1 MKSRIHNILLLVVA
15 LFTICSCSKPS
26 KETFVS
32 TLTIATMEGAPMD
45 GASIVLSNEGEQYSF
60 FIKSNTEWIIG
71 CNADWIKLSTATG
84 RGNSEVTLSADATM
98 MSRSAVVI
106 IYTLSGQQIR
116 ASFNV
121 VQHANAEQEP
131 EERPNQEPEDDPENQ
146 PEDNPEDNPEGNP
159 EDQPEDNPEDNPED
173 QPEDDPE
180 NQPEGN
186 PDEQPEDDPE
196 NQPEDNPEQQPEDD
210 PEDQPENNPDQQ
222 PEDDPEDQP
231 EDNPEN
237 QPEGN
242 PEDQP
247 EDDPENQPEDNP
259 EQQPEDNPDQQP
271 EDDPEDQ
278 PEDNPEQQPENNP
291 EQQPEDNP
299 EDQPEGYPEQQ
310 PEDDPE
316 DQPEDNPEQ
325 QPENN
330 PDQQPEESPENE
342 SGNNTESGTPNNS
355 YAKIVDASFLQTGT
369 YFIGGYQN
377 GTLHLATE
385 GVSIENPSTERKGH
399 VHTTPYIYNDSDGTL
414 SAVGH
419 EQAIEVRLEAASGH
433 NSYYLYF
440 IGEGYLMATEN
451 NTGCLTFTDE
461 ARFAWHFS
469 NADEGFEVRQQGDID
484 ARLIISR
491 RASDRL
497 IRSMAGDEDDGNPIV
512 LFRKN

>member
-15 LFTICSCSKPS
+15 LFAICSCSKPS

-71 CNADWIKLSTATG
+71 CNAEWVKLSTATG

-131 EERPNQEPEDDPENQ
+131 EERPGQEPEDKPKDQPEDNPENQ

-159 EDQPEDNPEDNPED
+159 E
-173 QPEDDPE
+173 
-180 NQPEGN
+180 NQPE
-186 PDEQPEDDPE
+186 EDP
-196 NQPEDNPEQQPEDD
+196 N
-210 PEDQPENNPDQQ
+210 
-222 PEDDPEDQP
+222 
-231 EDNPEN
+231 
-237 QPEGN
+237 
-242 PEDQP
+242 
-247 EDDPENQPEDNP
+247 
-259 EQQPEDNPDQQP
+259 
-271 EDDPEDQ
+271 
-278 PEDNPEQQPENNP
+278 
-291 EQQPEDNP
+291 QQPEDNP
-299 EDQPEGYPEQQ
+299 EDQPEGNPEQQPEDNPENNPEGNPENQPEDDHEDQPEDNPEDQPENNPDQQ

-330 PDQQPEESPENE
+330 PDQQPEEGPENE
-342 SGNNTESGTPNNS
+342 PGNNTESGTPNNS
-355 YAKIVDASFLQTGT
+355 YTKIVDASFLQTGT

-419 EQAIEVRLEAASGH
+419 EQAIEVRLEAASGQ

-440 IGEGYLMATEN
+440 IGEGYLMATES

-461 ARFAWHFS
+461 ARYAWHFS

>member
-1 MKSRIHNILLLVVA
+1 
-15 LFTICSCSKPS
+15 
-26 KETFVS
+26 
-32 TLTIATMEGAPMD
+32 MD

-71 CNADWIKLSTATG
+71 CNAEWVKLSTATG

-106 IYTLSGQQIR
+106 IYTLSGQQLR

-131 EERPNQEPEDDPENQ
+131 EERPSQDTEDDPEDQ
-146 PEDNPEDNPEGNP
+146 PEDNPEGNP
-159 EDQPEDNPEDNPED
+159 EDQPEGDPEQQPEDYPENQPEDNPED
-173 QPEDDPE
+173 QPE
-180 NQPEGN
+180 GN
-186 PDEQPEDDPE
+186 
-196 NQPEDNPEQQPEDD
+196 
-210 PEDQPENNPDQQ
+210 
-222 PEDDPEDQP
+222 
-231 EDNPEN
+231 
-237 QPEGN
+237 PEGN

-259 EQQPEDNPDQQP
+259 EEQP
-271 EDDPEDQ
+271 EDDPE
-278 PEDNPEQQPENNP
+278 NQPENDPN
-291 EQQPEDNP
+291 QQPEDNP
-299 EDQPEGYPEQQ
+299 EDQPEGNPEQQ
-310 PEDDPE
+310 PED
-316 DQPEDNPEQ
+316 
-325 QPENN
+325 N
-330 PDQQPEESPENE
+330 PDEQPEESPENE
-342 SGNNTESGTPNNS
+342 PGNNTESGTPNNS
-355 YAKIVDASFLQTGT
+355 YTKIVDASFLQTGT

-414 SAVGH
+414 SAVGR
-419 EQAIEVRLEAASGH
+419 EQAIDVRLEAASGQ
-433 NSYYLYF
+433 NAYYLYF
-440 IGEGYLMATEN
+440 IGEGYLMATES

-461 ARFAWHFS
+461 ARYAWHFS

-497 IRSMAGDEDDGNPIV
+497 IRSIAGDEDDGNPIV

>member
-26 KETFVS
+26 KETSVS
-32 TLTIATMEGAPMD
+32 TLTIATMEGAPID
-45 GASIVLSNEGEQYSF
+45 GASIVLSSEGEQYSF
-60 FIKSNTEWIIG
+60 VIKSNTEWIIG
-71 CNADWIKLSTATG
+71 CNADWVKLSTATG
-84 RGNSEVTLSADATM
+84 RGYSEVTLSADATM

-131 EERPNQEPEDDPENQ
+131 EERPGQDTEDD
-146 PEDNPEDNPEGNP
+146 P
-159 EDQPEDNPEDNPED
+159 EDQPEDNPDE
-173 QPEDDPE
+173 QPEGNPE
-180 NQPEGN
+180 NQPEDN

-196 NQPEDNPEQQPEDD
+196 NQPEDNPEDL
-210 PEDQPENNPDQQ
+210 
-222 PEDDPEDQP
+222 P
-231 EDNPEN
+231 EDN
-237 QPEGN
+237 
-242 PEDQP
+242 P

-259 EQQPEDNPDQQP
+259 E
-271 EDDPEDQ
+271 DQ
-278 PEDNPEQQPENNP
+278 PEGNPEQQPENNP
-291 EQQPEDNP
+291 EQQPE
-299 EDQPEGYPEQQ
+299 EG
-310 PEDDPE
+310 
-316 DQPEDNPEQ
+316 
-325 QPENN
+325 
-330 PDQQPEESPENE
+330 PENE
-342 SGNNTESGTPNNS
+342 PGNNTESGTPNNS
-355 YAKIVDASFLQTGT
+355 YTKIVDASFLQTGT

-419 EQAIEVRLEAASGH
+419 EQAIEVRLEAASGQ
-433 NSYYLYF
+433 NAYYLYF
-440 IGEGYLMATEN
+440 IGEGYLMATES

-461 ARFAWHFS
+461 ARYAWHFS
-469 NADEGFEVRQQGDID
+469 NADEGFDLRQQGDID

>member
-32 TLTIATMEGAPMD
+32 TLTIATMEGAPID
-45 GASIVLSNEGEQYSF
+45 GASIVLSSEGEQYSF
-60 FIKSNTEWIIG
+60 VIKSNTEWIIG
-71 CNADWIKLSTATG
+71 CNADWVKLSTATG
-84 RGNSEVTLSADATM
+84 RGYSEVTLSADATM

-121 VQHANAEQEP
+121 VQHANAEQKP
-131 EERPNQEPEDDPENQ
+131 EERPGQDTEN
-146 PEDNPEDNPEGNP
+146 
-159 EDQPEDNPEDNPED
+159 
-173 QPEDDPE
+173 
-180 NQPEGN
+180 
-186 PDEQPEDDPE
+186 
-196 NQPEDNPEQQPEDD
+196 D
-210 PEDQPENNPDQQ
+210 PED
-222 PEDDPEDQP
+222 
-231 EDNPEN
+231 
-237 QPEGN
+237 
-242 PEDQP
+242 
-247 EDDPENQPEDNP
+247 QPEDNP

-271 EDDPEDQ
+271 EENPEDNPEGNPEDQPEDDPNQQPEDNPEDQPEDNPEDQPEGNPEDQPEDNPEDQ

-291 EQQPEDNP
+291 ENQPEDNP
-299 EDQPEGYPEQQ
+299 EDQPEDN
-310 PEDDPE
+310 PEDNPDE
-316 DQPEDNPEQ
+316 QPEDNPEQ

-330 PDQQPEESPENE
+330 PDQQPEEGPENE
-342 SGNNTESGTPNNS
+342 PGNNTESGTPNNS

-419 EQAIEVRLEAASGH
+419 EQAIEVRLEAASGQ
-433 NSYYLYF
+433 NAYYLYF
-440 IGEGYLMATEN
+440 IGEGYLMATES

-461 ARFAWHFS
+461 ARYAWHFS
-469 NADEGFEVRQQGDID
+469 NADDGFDLRQQGDID

>member
-60 FIKSNTEWIIG
+60 VIKSNTEWIIG
-71 CNADWIKLSTATG
+71 CNADWVKLSTATG
-84 RGNSEVTLSADATM
+84 RGYSEVTLSADATM

-106 IYTLSGQQIR
+106 IYTLSGQQLR

-131 EERPNQEPEDDPENQ
+131 EERPGQDTEDEPEDQSEGDPEQQPEDNPENQSEDNPEDQ
-146 PEDNPEDNPEGNP
+146 PEDNPEDQPEGNPEGNP
-159 EDQPEDNPEDNPED
+159 EDQPEDDPEDQPDQQPEDNPENNPENQPED
-173 QPEDDPE
+173 NPEQQPEDNPEQQPEDDPE
-180 NQPEGN
+180 N
-186 PDEQPEDDPE
+186 QPEDDPE
-196 NQPEDNPEQQPEDD
+196 NQPEDNPEQQPE
-210 PEDQPENNPDQQ
+210 
-222 PEDDPEDQP
+222 
-231 EDNPEN
+231 
-237 QPEGN
+237 
-242 PEDQP
+242 
-247 EDDPENQPEDNP
+247 
-259 EQQPEDNPDQQP
+259 
-271 EDDPEDQ
+271 
-278 PEDNPEQQPENNP
+278 NNP
-291 EQQPEDNP
+291 E
-299 EDQPEGYPEQQ
+299 
-310 PEDDPE
+310 
-316 DQPEDNPEQ
+316 
-325 QPENN
+325 
-330 PDQQPEESPENE
+330 QQPEESPENE
-342 SGNNTESGTPNNS
+342 PGNNTESGTPNNS
-355 YAKIVDASFLQTGT
+355 YTKIVDASFLQTGT

-414 SAVGH
+414 SAVGR
-419 EQAIEVRLEAASGH
+419 EQAIEVRLEAASGQ
-433 NSYYLYF
+433 NAYYLYF

-461 ARFAWHFS
+461 ARYAWHFS

>member
-45 GASIVLSNEGEQYSF
+45 GAPIVLSSEGEQYSF
-60 FIKSNTEWIIG
+60 VIKSNTEWIIG
-71 CNADWIKLSTATG
+71 CNAEWVKLSTATG

-106 IYTLSGQQIR
+106 IYTLSGQQLR

-131 EERPNQEPEDDPENQ
+131 EERPGQDTEDDPEDQPEGNPEGNPEDQPEDDTEDQPEDNPDEQPEDDPENQ

-159 EDQPEDNPEDNPED
+159 ENN
-173 QPEDDPE
+173 PEDDPE
-180 NQPEGN
+180 NQPEDD
-186 PDEQPEDDPE
+186 PEQQPEDDPE
-196 NQPEDNPEQQPEDD
+196 NQPEDD
-210 PEDQPENNPDQQ
+210 PN
-222 PEDDPEDQP
+222 
-231 EDNPEN
+231 
-237 QPEGN
+237 
-242 PEDQP
+242 
-247 EDDPENQPEDNP
+247 
-259 EQQPEDNPDQQP
+259 
-271 EDDPEDQ
+271 
-278 PEDNPEQQPENNP
+278 QQPENNP
-291 EQQPEDNP
+291 EQQPE
-299 EDQPEGYPEQQ
+299 
-310 PEDDPE
+310 
-316 DQPEDNPEQ
+316 
-325 QPENN
+325 
-330 PDQQPEESPENE
+330 ESPKNE
-342 SGNNTESGTPNNS
+342 PGNNTESGTPNNS
-355 YAKIVDASFLQTGT
+355 YTKIVDASSLQTGS

-414 SAVGH
+414 SAVGR
-419 EQAIEVRLEAASGH
+419 EQAIEVRLEAASGQ
-433 NSYYLYF
+433 NAYYLYF

-461 ARFAWHFS
+461 ARYAWHFS
-469 NADEGFEVRQQGDID
+469 NADEGFDLRQQGDID

>member
-1 MKSRIHNILLLVVA
+1 
-15 LFTICSCSKPS
+15 
-26 KETFVS
+26 
-32 TLTIATMEGAPMD
+32 MD
-45 GASIVLSNEGEQYSF
+45 GASIVLSSDGEQYSF
-60 FIKSNTEWIIG
+60 VIKSNTEWIIG
-71 CNADWIKLSTATG
+71 CNADWVKLSTATG

-106 IYTLSGQQIR
+106 IYTLSGQQLR

-131 EERPNQEPEDDPENQ
+131 EERPGQDTEDDPEDQPEGDPEQQ
-146 PEDNPEDNPEGNP
+146 PEDNPEN
-159 EDQPEDNPEDNPED
+159 QPEDNPED

-180 NQPEGN
+180 NQPEH
-186 PDEQPEDDPE
+186 
-196 NQPEDNPEQQPEDD
+196 
-210 PEDQPENNPDQQ
+210 NPDQQ
-222 PEDDPEDQP
+222 PEDNPDQ
-231 EDNPEN
+231 
-237 QPEGN
+237 
-242 PEDQP
+242 QP

-259 EQQPEDNPDQQP
+259 EQQPEDNP
-271 EDDPEDQ
+271 
-278 PEDNPEQQPENNP
+278 N
-291 EQQPEDNP
+291 QQPEDNP
-299 EDQPEGYPEQQ
+299 EDQPEDNPDQQ
-310 PEDDPE
+310 PEDNPDE
-316 DQPEDNPEQ
+316 QPEDNPEQ

-342 SGNNTESGTPNNS
+342 PGNNTESGTPNNS
-355 YAKIVDASFLQTGT
+355 YTKIVDASSLQTGT

-414 SAVGH
+414 SAVGR
-419 EQAIEVRLEAASGH
+419 EQAIEVRLEAASGQ
-433 NSYYLYF
+433 NAYYLYF

-461 ARFAWHFS
+461 ARYAWHFS
-469 NADEGFEVRQQGDID
+469 NADEGFDIRQQGDID

>member
-1 MKSRIHNILLLVVA
+1 LFYFTIFVKTIAIMKSRIHNILLLVVA

-60 FIKSNTEWIIG
+60 VIKSNTEWIIG
-71 CNADWIKLSTATG
+71 CNAEWVKLSTATG

-106 IYTLSGQQIR
+106 IYTLSDQQLR

-131 EERPNQEPEDDPENQ
+131 EERPGQDTEDEPEDQPEGDPEQQPEDNPENQPEDNPEGNPEDQPEDDPNQQPEDNPEDQPEGNPEQQPEDNPEQQPEDDPENQ
-146 PEDNPEDNPEGNP
+146 PEDNPEDNPE
-159 EDQPEDNPEDNPED
+159 Q
-173 QPEDDPE
+173 
-180 NQPEGN
+180 
-186 PDEQPEDDPE
+186 
-196 NQPEDNPEQQPEDD
+196 QPEDNPEQQPE
-210 PEDQPENNPDQQ
+210 
-222 PEDDPEDQP
+222 
-231 EDNPEN
+231 
-237 QPEGN
+237 
-242 PEDQP
+242 
-247 EDDPENQPEDNP
+247 
-259 EQQPEDNPDQQP
+259 
-271 EDDPEDQ
+271 
-278 PEDNPEQQPENNP
+278 
-291 EQQPEDNP
+291 
-299 EDQPEGYPEQQ
+299 
-310 PEDDPE
+310 
-316 DQPEDNPEQ
+316 
-325 QPENN
+325 
-330 PDQQPEESPENE
+330 ESPENE
-342 SGNNTESGTPNNS
+342 PGNNTESGTPNNS
-355 YAKIVDASFLQTGT
+355 YTKIVDASFLQTGT

-414 SAVGH
+414 SAVGR
-419 EQAIEVRLEAASGH
+419 EQAIEVRLEAASGQ
-433 NSYYLYF
+433 NAYYLYF

-461 ARFAWHFS
+461 ARYAWHFS
-469 NADEGFEVRQQGDID
+469 NADDGFDIRQQGDID

>member
-60 FIKSNTEWIIG
+60 VIKSNTEWIIG
-71 CNADWIKLSTATG
+71 CNADWVKLSTATG
-84 RGNSEVTLSADATM
+84 RGYSEVTLSADATM

-106 IYTLSGQQIR
+106 IYTLSGQQLR

-131 EERPNQEPEDDPENQ
+131 EERPGQDTEDEPEDQSEGDPEQQPEDNPENQSEDNPEDQ
-146 PEDNPEDNPEGNP
+146 PEDNPEDQPEGNPEGNP
-159 EDQPEDNPEDNPED
+159 EDQPEDDPEDQPDQQPEDNPENNPENQPED
-173 QPEDDPE
+173 NPEQQPEDNPEQQPEDDPE
-180 NQPEGN
+180 N
-186 PDEQPEDDPE
+186 QPEDDPE
-196 NQPEDNPEQQPEDD
+196 NQPEDNPEQQPE
-210 PEDQPENNPDQQ
+210 
-222 PEDDPEDQP
+222 
-231 EDNPEN
+231 
-237 QPEGN
+237 
-242 PEDQP
+242 
-247 EDDPENQPEDNP
+247 
-259 EQQPEDNPDQQP
+259 
-271 EDDPEDQ
+271 
-278 PEDNPEQQPENNP
+278 NNP
-291 EQQPEDNP
+291 E
-299 EDQPEGYPEQQ
+299 
-310 PEDDPE
+310 
-316 DQPEDNPEQ
+316 
-325 QPENN
+325 
-330 PDQQPEESPENE
+330 QQPEESPENE
-342 SGNNTESGTPNNS
+342 PGNNTESGTPNNS
-355 YAKIVDASFLQTGT
+355 YTKIVDASFLQTGT

-414 SAVGH
+414 SAVGR
-419 EQAIEVRLEAASGH
+419 EQAIEVRLEAASGQ
-433 NSYYLYF
+433 NAYYLYF

-461 ARFAWHFS
+461 ARYAWHFS
-469 NADEGFEVRQQGDID
+469 NADEGFEVRQQGNID

>member
-60 FIKSNTEWIIG
+60 VIKSNTEWIIG
-71 CNADWIKLSTATG
+71 CNAEWVKLSTATG

-131 EERPNQEPEDDPENQ
+131 EERPGQDTEDDPEDQ

-159 EDQPEDNPEDNPED
+159 ENQPEDDPDQQPEDNPDEQPEDNPED
-173 QPEDDPE
+173 QPE
-180 NQPEGN
+180 GN
-186 PDEQPEDDPE
+186 PEQQPEDT
-196 NQPEDNPEQQPEDD
+196 PEDNPEQQPEDD
-210 PEDQPENNPDQQ
+210 PN
-222 PEDDPEDQP
+222 
-231 EDNPEN
+231 
-237 QPEGN
+237 
-242 PEDQP
+242 
-247 EDDPENQPEDNP
+247 
-259 EQQPEDNPDQQP
+259 
-271 EDDPEDQ
+271 
-278 PEDNPEQQPENNP
+278 
-291 EQQPEDNP
+291 QQPEDNP
-299 EDQPEGYPEQQ
+299 EDQPEDNPEDQPENNPEDDPENNPENQ
-310 PEDDPE
+310 PEDDPNQ
-316 DQPEDNPEQ
+316 QPEDNPEQ

-342 SGNNTESGTPNNS
+342 PGNNTESGTPNNS
-355 YAKIVDASFLQTGT
+355 YTKIVDASFLQTGT

-399 VHTTPYIYNDSDGTL
+399 VHTTPYIYNDSDGSL
-414 SAVGH
+414 SAAGN
-419 EQAIEVRLEAASGH
+419 EQAIEIRLEAASGQ

-440 IGEGYLMATEN
+440 IGEGYLIATES

-461 ARFAWHFS
+461 PRYSWHFS

-491 RASDRL
+491 RATDRL

>member
-15 LFTICSCSKPS
+15 LFAICSCSKPS

-32 TLTIATMEGAPMD
+32 TLTIATMEGAPID
-45 GASIVLSNEGEQYSF
+45 GASIVLSSEGEQYSF
-60 FIKSNTEWIIG
+60 VIKSNTEWIIG

-84 RGNSEVTLSADATM
+84 RGYSEVTLSADATM

-106 IYTLSGQQIR
+106 IYTLSGQQLR

-131 EERPNQEPEDDPENQ
+131 EERPGQDTEDE
-146 PEDNPEDNPEGNP
+146 P
-159 EDQPEDNPEDNPED
+159 EDQPEGDPEGDPEQQPEDN
-173 QPEDDPE
+173 PE

-186 PDEQPEDDPE
+186 PE
-196 NQPEDNPEQQPEDD
+196 NQPEGN
-210 PEDQPENNPDQQ
+210 
-222 PEDDPEDQP
+222 
-231 EDNPEN
+231 
-237 QPEGN
+237 PEGN

-259 EQQPEDNPDQQP
+259 E
-271 EDDPEDQ
+271 DQ
-278 PEDNPEQQPENNP
+278 PEDNPENNP
-291 EQQPEDNP
+291 EGNPENQPEDDPNQQPEDNP
-299 EDQPEGYPEQQ
+299 EDQPEDNPEDTPEDNPEDNPEDDPENQPENNPDQQ

-419 EQAIEVRLEAASGH
+419 EQAIEVRLEAASGQ
-433 NSYYLYF
+433 NAYYLYF
-440 IGEGYLMATEN
+440 IGEGYLMATES

-461 ARFAWHFS
+461 SRYAWHFS

>member
-15 LFTICSCSKPS
+15 LFAICSCSKPS

-71 CNADWIKLSTATG
+71 CNADWVKLSTATG
-84 RGNSEVTLSADATM
+84 HGNSEVTLSADATM

-131 EERPNQEPEDDPENQ
+131 EERPSQDTEDDPEDQ

-159 EDQPEDNPEDNPED
+159 EDQPEDNPENQPEGNPEGNPEDQPEDNPADQPEDNPEDNPEDDPED
-173 QPEDDPE
+173 QPEDDP
-180 NQPEGN
+180 NQ
-186 PDEQPEDDPE
+186 QPEDDPE
-196 NQPEDNPEQQPEDD
+196 NQPEDD
-210 PEDQPENNPDQQ
+210 
-222 PEDDPEDQP
+222 
-231 EDNPEN
+231 
-237 QPEGN
+237 
-242 PEDQP
+242 
-247 EDDPENQPEDNP
+247 
-259 EQQPEDNPDQQP
+259 
-271 EDDPEDQ
+271 
-278 PEDNPEQQPENNP
+278 
-291 EQQPEDNP
+291 
-299 EDQPEGYPEQQ
+299 PEQQ

-342 SGNNTESGTPNNS
+342 PGNNTESGTPNNS
-355 YAKIVDASFLQTGT
+355 YTKIVDASFLQTGT

-385 GVSIENPSTERKGH
+385 GVSIDNPSTERKGH

-419 EQAIEVRLEAASGH
+419 EQAIEVRLEAASGQ
-433 NSYYLYF
+433 NAYYLYF

-461 ARFAWHFS
+461 ARYAWHFS

-491 RASDRL
+491 RAYDRL

>member
-26 KETFVS
+26 KETSVS

-71 CNADWIKLSTATG
+71 CNAEWVKLSTATG

-131 EERPNQEPEDDPENQ
+131 EERPGQDTEDD
-146 PEDNPEDNPEGNP
+146 P
-159 EDQPEDNPEDNPED
+159 EDQPE
-173 QPEDDPE
+173 
-180 NQPEGN
+180 G
-186 PDEQPEDDPE
+186 
-196 NQPEDNPEQQPEDD
+196 NPEQQPEDD

-237 QPEGN
+237 QPEDN
-242 PEDQP
+242 PDEQP
-247 EDDPENQPEDNP
+247 EDDPENQPED
-259 EQQPEDNPDQQP
+259 
-271 EDDPEDQ
+271 DP
-278 PEDNPEQQPENNP
+278 N
-291 EQQPEDNP
+291 QQPEDNP
-299 EDQPEGYPEQQ
+299 EDQPEGNPEQQPEDNPEDDPENNPEDQPEDDPNQQ

-316 DQPEDNPEQ
+316 NQPEGNPEQ
-325 QPENN
+325 QPE
-330 PDQQPEESPENE
+330 EGPENE
-342 SGNNTESGTPNNS
+342 PGNNTESGTPNNS
-355 YAKIVDASFLQTGT
+355 YTKIVDASFLQTGT

-414 SAVGH
+414 SAVGR
-419 EQAIEVRLEAASGH
+419 EQAIEVRLEAASGQ
-433 NSYYLYF
+433 NAYYLYF

-461 ARFAWHFS
+461 ARYAWHFS

-497 IRSMAGDEDDGNPIV
+497 IRSIAGDEDDGNPIV
-512 LFRKN
+512 LFSKN

>member
-60 FIKSNTEWIIG
+60 VIKSNTEWIIG
-71 CNADWIKLSTATG
+71 CNADWVKLSTATG

-131 EERPNQEPEDDPENQ
+131 EERPGQDT
-146 PEDNPEDNPEGNP
+146 
-159 EDQPEDNPEDNPED
+159 
-173 QPEDDPE
+173 
-180 NQPEGN
+180 
-186 PDEQPEDDPE
+186 
-196 NQPEDNPEQQPEDD
+196 EDD
-210 PEDQPENNPDQQ
+210 PEDQPEGNPEQQ

-237 QPEGN
+237 NPEGN
-242 PEDQP
+242 PENQP
-247 EDDPENQPEDNP
+247 EDDPENQPEGNP
-259 EQQPEDNPDQQP
+259 EQ
-271 EDDPEDQ
+271 Q

-299 EDQPEGYPEQQ
+299 DEQ

-316 DQPEDNPEQ
+316 NQPEDDPNQQPEDNPEQ
-325 QPENN
+325 QPEDN
-330 PDQQPEESPENE
+330 PDQQPEEGPENE
-342 SGNNTESGTPNNS
+342 PGNNTESGTPNNS
-355 YAKIVDASFLQTGT
+355 YTKIVDASFLQTGT

-419 EQAIEVRLEAASGH
+419 EQAIEVRLEAASGQ

-440 IGEGYLMATEN
+440 IGEGYLMATES

-461 ARFAWHFS
+461 ARYAWHFS

>member
-26 KETFVS
+26 KETVVS

-60 FIKSNTEWIIG
+60 VIKSNTEWIIG
-71 CNADWIKLSTATG
+71 CNADWVKLSTATG

-106 IYTLSGQQIR
+106 IYTLSGQQLR

-131 EERPNQEPEDDPENQ
+131 EERPGQDT
-146 PEDNPEDNPEGNP
+146 
-159 EDQPEDNPEDNPED
+159 
-173 QPEDDPE
+173 
-180 NQPEGN
+180 
-186 PDEQPEDDPE
+186 
-196 NQPEDNPEQQPEDD
+196 
-210 PEDQPENNPDQQ
+210 
-222 PEDDPEDQP
+222 EDDPEDQP
-231 EDNPEN
+231 EDYPEDNPEDN
-237 QPEGN
+237 PEGN

-259 EQQPEDNPDQQP
+259 ED
-271 EDDPEDQ
+271 
-278 PEDNPEQQPENNP
+278 
-291 EQQPEDNP
+291 QPEDNP
-299 EDQPEGYPEQQ
+299 EDQPENNPDQQ

-342 SGNNTESGTPNNS
+342 PGNNTESGTPNNS
-355 YAKIVDASFLQTGT
+355 YTKIVDASFLQTGT

-399 VHTTPYIYNDSDGTL
+399 VHTTPYIYNDSNGTL
-414 SAVGH
+414 SAVSH
-419 EQAIEVRLEAASGH
+419 EQAIEVRLEAASDQ
-433 NSYYLYF
+433 NAYYLYF
-440 IGEGYLMATEN
+440 IGEGYLMATES

-461 ARFAWHFS
+461 ARYAWHFS
-469 NADEGFEVRQQGDID
+469 NADEGFDIRQQGDID

>member
-60 FIKSNTEWIIG
+60 VIKSNTEWIIG
-71 CNADWIKLSTATG
+71 CNAEWVKLSTATG

-106 IYTLSGQQIR
+106 IYTLSGQQLR

-131 EERPNQEPEDDPENQ
+131 EERPGQDTEDD
-146 PEDNPEDNPEGNP
+146 P
-159 EDQPEDNPEDNPED
+159 EDQPED
-173 QPEDDPE
+173 
-180 NQPEGN
+180 N
-186 PDEQPEDDPE
+186 PDEQPEDDP
-196 NQPEDNPEQQPEDD
+196 N
-210 PEDQPENNPDQQ
+210 QQ

-231 EDNPEN
+231 EDNPEDNPENNPEN
-237 QPEGN
+237 QPEDN
-242 PEDQP
+242 PDEQP
-247 EDDPENQPEDNP
+247 EDDPENQPEGN
-259 EQQPEDNPDQQP
+259 PEDN
-271 EDDPEDQ
+271 PEDQ
-278 PEDNPEQQPENNP
+278 PEGNP

-299 EDQPEGYPEQQ
+299 EDQPEDNPEDQPEDDPDQQ

-330 PDQQPEESPENE
+330 PDQQPEESPENKP
-342 SGNNTESGTPNNS
+342 GNNTESGTPNNS
-355 YAKIVDASFLQTGT
+355 YTKIVDASFLQTGT

-419 EQAIEVRLEAASGH
+419 EQAIEVRLEAASGQ
-433 NSYYLYF
+433 NAYYLYF

-461 ARFAWHFS
+461 ARYAWHFS
-469 NADEGFEVRQQGDID
+469 NADDGFDLRQQGDID

>member
-15 LFTICSCSKPS
+15 LFAICSCSKPS

-71 CNADWIKLSTATG
+71 CNAEWVKLSTATG

-121 VQHANAEQEP
+121 VQHANTEQEP
-131 EERPNQEPEDDPENQ
+131 EERPGQEPEDKPKDQPEDNPENQPEEDPNQQ
-146 PEDNPEDNPEGNP
+146 PEDNPEDQPEGNPEQQPEDNPENNPEGNPENQPEDDHEDQPEDNP
-159 EDQPEDNPEDNPED
+159 EDQPEDNPED
-173 QPEDDPE
+173 
-180 NQPEGN
+180 
-186 PDEQPEDDPE
+186 
-196 NQPEDNPEQQPEDD
+196 
-210 PEDQPENNPDQQ
+210 QPEN
-222 PEDDPEDQP
+222 
-231 EDNPEN
+231 
-237 QPEGN
+237 
-242 PEDQP
+242 
-247 EDDPENQPEDNP
+247 
-259 EQQPEDNPDQQP
+259 NPDQQP

-291 EQQPEDNP
+291 EQQPE
-299 EDQPEGYPEQQ
+299 
-310 PEDDPE
+310 
-316 DQPEDNPEQ
+316 
-325 QPENN
+325 
-330 PDQQPEESPENE
+330 ESPENKP
-342 SGNNTESGTPNNS
+342 GNNTESGTPNNS
-355 YAKIVDASFLQTGT
+355 YTKIVDASFLQTGT

-419 EQAIEVRLEAASGH
+419 EQAIEVRLEAASGQ
-433 NSYYLYF
+433 NTYYLYF
-440 IGEGYLMATEN
+440 IGEGYLMATES

-469 NADEGFEVRQQGDID
+469 NADEGFDLRQQGDID

>member
-45 GASIVLSNEGEQYSF
+45 GASIILSNEGEQYSF
-60 FIKSNTEWIIG
+60 VIKSNTEWIIG
-71 CNADWIKLSTATG
+71 CNAEWVKLSTATG

-131 EERPNQEPEDDPENQ
+131 EERPGQDTEDDPENQPENNPDEQPEDDPENQ
-146 PEDNPEDNPEGNP
+146 PEGNPEDNPEGNP
-159 EDQPEDNPEDNPED
+159 EDQPEDDPNQQPEDNPEDQPEGNPEDQPEDNPED
-173 QPEDDPE
+173 QPEDNPNQQPE
-180 NQPEGN
+180 DNPEDQPEGN
-186 PDEQPEDDPE
+186 PEQQPEDTPE
-196 NQPEDNPEQQPEDD
+196 DNPEDNPEQQPEDD
-210 PEDQPENNPDQQ
+210 P
-222 PEDDPEDQP
+222 
-231 EDNPEN
+231 N
-237 QPEGN
+237 Q
-242 PEDQP
+242 QP
-247 EDDPENQPEDNP
+247 EDDPENQPEDDP
-259 EQQPEDNPDQQP
+259 EQQPEDDPENQPEDDPNQQPEDNPDQQP
-271 EDDPEDQ
+271 E
-278 PEDNPEQQPENNP
+278 
-291 EQQPEDNP
+291 
-299 EDQPEGYPEQQ
+299 
-310 PEDDPE
+310 
-316 DQPEDNPEQ
+316 
-325 QPENN
+325 
-330 PDQQPEESPENE
+330 ESPENKP
-342 SGNNTESGTPNNS
+342 GNNTESGTPNNS
-355 YAKIVDASFLQTGT
+355 YTKIVDASFLQTGT

-419 EQAIEVRLEAASGH
+419 EQAIEVRLEAASGQ
-433 NSYYLYF
+433 NAYYLYF

-461 ARFAWHFS
+461 ARCAWHFS
-469 NADEGFEVRQQGDID
+469 NADDGFDISQQGDID

>member
-60 FIKSNTEWIIG
+60 VIKSNTEWIIG
-71 CNADWIKLSTATG
+71 CNAEWVKLSTATG

-131 EERPNQEPEDDPENQ
+131 EERPGQDTEDD
-146 PEDNPEDNPEGNP
+146 P
-159 EDQPEDNPEDNPED
+159 EDQPED
-173 QPEDDPE
+173 
-180 NQPEGN
+180 N
-186 PDEQPEDDPE
+186 PDEQPEDDP
-196 NQPEDNPEQQPEDD
+196 N
-210 PEDQPENNPDQQ
+210 QQ

-231 EDNPEN
+231 EDNPEDNPENNPENQPEDNPDEQPEDDPEN

-242 PEDQP
+242 PEDNPEDQPEGNPEQQPEDNPEDQPEDNPEDQPEDDPDEQP

-271 EDDPEDQ
+271 EDN
-278 PEDNPEQQPENNP
+278 PEDNPEQQPE
-291 EQQPEDNP
+291 
-299 EDQPEGYPEQQ
+299 
-310 PEDDPE
+310 
-316 DQPEDNPEQ
+316 
-325 QPENN
+325 
-330 PDQQPEESPENE
+330 ESPENE
-342 SGNNTESGTPNNS
+342 PGNNTESGTPNNS

-419 EQAIEVRLEAASGH
+419 EQAIEVRLEAASGQ
-433 NSYYLYF
+433 NAYYLYF

-461 ARFAWHFS
+461 ARCAWHFS

>member
-26 KETFVS
+26 KETSVS
-32 TLTIATMEGAPMD
+32 TLTIATMEGAPID
-45 GASIVLSNEGEQYSF
+45 GASIVLSSEGEQYSF
-60 FIKSNTEWIIG
+60 VIKSNTEWIIG
-71 CNADWIKLSTATG
+71 CNADWVKLSTATG
-84 RGNSEVTLSADATM
+84 RGYSEVTLSADATM

-106 IYTLSGQQIR
+106 IYTLSGQQLR

-131 EERPNQEPEDDPENQ
+131 EERPGQDTEDDPE
-146 PEDNPEDNPEGNP
+146 D
-159 EDQPEDNPEDNPED
+159 
-173 QPEDDPE
+173 
-180 NQPEGN
+180 
-186 PDEQPEDDPE
+186 QPEDDPE

-210 PEDQPENNPDQQ
+210 PEDQPEDNPEGN
-222 PEDDPEDQP
+222 PEGNPEDQP
-231 EDNPEN
+231 EDNPED

-242 PEDQP
+242 PEQQPDGNPEQQP

-259 EQQPEDNPDQQP
+259 EQQPEDNP
-271 EDDPEDQ
+271 
-278 PEDNPEQQPENNP
+278 EQQPE
-291 EQQPEDNP
+291 
-299 EDQPEGYPEQQ
+299 EG
-310 PEDDPE
+310 
-316 DQPEDNPEQ
+316 
-325 QPENN
+325 
-330 PDQQPEESPENE
+330 PENE

-355 YAKIVDASFLQTGT
+355 YTKIVDASFLQTGT

-414 SAVGH
+414 SAVGR
-419 EQAIEVRLEAASGH
+419 EQAIEVRLEAASGQ
-433 NSYYLYF
+433 NTYYLYF
-440 IGEGYLMATEN
+440 IGEGYLMATES

-461 ARFAWHFS
+461 ARYAWHFS
-469 NADEGFEVRQQGDID
+469 NANEGFEVRQQGDID

>member
-60 FIKSNTEWIIG
+60 VIKSNTEWIIG
-71 CNADWIKLSTATG
+71 CNAEWVKLSTATG

-106 IYTLSGQQIR
+106 IYTLSGQQLR

-131 EERPNQEPEDDPENQ
+131 EERPGQDTEDDPEDQ

-159 EDQPEDNPEDNPED
+159 ENQPED
-173 QPEDDPE
+173 
-180 NQPEGN
+180 N

-196 NQPEDNPEQQPEDD
+196 NQPEDD
-210 PEDQPENNPDQQ
+210 P
-222 PEDDPEDQP
+222 
-231 EDNPEN
+231 N
-237 QPEGN
+237 Q
-242 PEDQP
+242 
-247 EDDPENQPEDNP
+247 QPEDNP

-271 EDDPEDQ
+271 E
-278 PEDNPEQQPENNP
+278 
-291 EQQPEDNP
+291 
-299 EDQPEGYPEQQ
+299 
-310 PEDDPE
+310 
-316 DQPEDNPEQ
+316 
-325 QPENN
+325 
-330 PDQQPEESPENE
+330 ESPENKP
-342 SGNNTESGTPNNS
+342 GNNTESGTPNNS
-355 YAKIVDASFLQTGT
+355 YTKIVDASFLQTGT

-414 SAVGH
+414 SAVGR
-419 EQAIEVRLEAASGH
+419 EQAIEVRLEAASGQ
-433 NSYYLYF
+433 NAYYLYF
-440 IGEGYLMATEN
+440 IGEGYLMATES

-461 ARFAWHFS
+461 ARYAWHFS
-469 NADEGFEVRQQGDID
+469 DADEGFEVRQQGDID

-497 IRSMAGDEDDGNPIV
+497 IRSIAGDEDDGNPIV

>member
-71 CNADWIKLSTATG
+71 CNAEWVKLSTATG

-106 IYTLSGQQIR
+106 IYTLSGQQLR

-131 EERPNQEPEDDPENQ
+131 EERPGQDTEDD
-146 PEDNPEDNPEGNP
+146 P

-173 QPEDDPE
+173 QPEDNPENNPEGNPENNPENQPEDNPEGNPEDKPEDDPE
-180 NQPEGN
+180 NQPEDDPN
-186 PDEQPEDDPE
+186 QQPEDDPE
-196 NQPEDNPEQQPEDD
+196 NQPEDD
-210 PEDQPENNPDQQ
+210 P
-222 PEDDPEDQP
+222 
-231 EDNPEN
+231 N
-237 QPEGN
+237 Q
-242 PEDQP
+242 
-247 EDDPENQPEDNP
+247 
-259 EQQPEDNPDQQP
+259 
-271 EDDPEDQ
+271 
-278 PEDNPEQQPENNP
+278 
-291 EQQPEDNP
+291 
-299 EDQPEGYPEQQ
+299 
-310 PEDDPE
+310 
-316 DQPEDNPEQ
+316 QPEDNPEQ

-342 SGNNTESGTPNNS
+342 PGNNTESGTPNNS
-355 YAKIVDASFLQTGT
+355 YTKFVDASFLQTGT

-414 SAVGH
+414 SAVGR
-419 EQAIEVRLEAASGH
+419 EQAIEVRLEAASGQ
-433 NSYYLYF
+433 NTYYLYF

-461 ARFAWHFS
+461 ARYAWHFS

>member
-15 LFTICSCSKPS
+15 LFAICSCSKPS

-60 FIKSNTEWIIG
+60 VIKSNTEWIIG
-71 CNADWIKLSTATG
+71 CNADWVKLSTATG

-106 IYTLSGQQIR
+106 IYTLSGQQLR

-131 EERPNQEPEDDPENQ
+131 EERPGQDT
-146 PEDNPEDNPEGNP
+146 
-159 EDQPEDNPEDNPED
+159 
-173 QPEDDPE
+173 
-180 NQPEGN
+180 
-186 PDEQPEDDPE
+186 
-196 NQPEDNPEQQPEDD
+196 
-210 PEDQPENNPDQQ
+210 
-222 PEDDPEDQP
+222 EDDPEDQP
-231 EDNPEN
+231 EDYPEDNPEDN
-237 QPEGN
+237 PEGN

-259 EQQPEDNPDQQP
+259 EDQPEDNPEDQPENNPDQQP

-291 EQQPEDNP
+291 EQQPE
-299 EDQPEGYPEQQ
+299 
-310 PEDDPE
+310 
-316 DQPEDNPEQ
+316 
-325 QPENN
+325 
-330 PDQQPEESPENE
+330 ESPENE

-355 YAKIVDASFLQTGT
+355 YTKIVDASFLQTGT

-461 ARFAWHFS
+461 ARYAWHFS
-469 NADEGFEVRQQGDID
+469 NADEGFDIRQQGDID

>member
-45 GASIVLSNEGEQYSF
+45 GASIVLSSEGEQYSF
-60 FIKSNTEWIIG
+60 VIKSNTEWIIG
-71 CNADWIKLSTATG
+71 CNAEWVKLSTATG

-131 EERPNQEPEDDPENQ
+131 EERPGQDTEDDPENQPENNPDEQPEDDPENQ
-146 PEDNPEDNPEGNP
+146 PEGNPEDNPEGNP
-159 EDQPEDNPEDNPED
+159 EDQPEDDPNQQPEDNPEDQPEGNPEDQPEDNPED
-173 QPEDDPE
+173 QPEDNPNQQPE
-180 NQPEGN
+180 DNPEDQPEGN
-186 PDEQPEDDPE
+186 PEQQPEDTPE
-196 NQPEDNPEQQPEDD
+196 DNPEDNPEQQPEDD
-210 PEDQPENNPDQQ
+210 P
-222 PEDDPEDQP
+222 
-231 EDNPEN
+231 N
-237 QPEGN
+237 Q
-242 PEDQP
+242 QP
-247 EDDPENQPEDNP
+247 EDDPENQPEDDP
-259 EQQPEDNPDQQP
+259 EQQPEDDPENQPEDDPNQQPEDNPDQQP
-271 EDDPEDQ
+271 E
-278 PEDNPEQQPENNP
+278 
-291 EQQPEDNP
+291 
-299 EDQPEGYPEQQ
+299 
-310 PEDDPE
+310 
-316 DQPEDNPEQ
+316 
-325 QPENN
+325 
-330 PDQQPEESPENE
+330 ESPENKP
-342 SGNNTESGTPNNS
+342 GNNTESGTPNNS
-355 YAKIVDASFLQTGT
+355 YTKIVDASFLQTGT

-419 EQAIEVRLEAASGH
+419 EQAIEVRLEAASGQ
-433 NSYYLYF
+433 NAYYLYF

-451 NTGCLTFTDE
+451 KTGCLTFTDE
-461 ARFAWHFS
+461 ARCAGHFS
-469 NADEGFEVRQQGDID
+469 NDDDGFDIRQQGDID

>member
-71 CNADWIKLSTATG
+71 CNAEWVKLSTATG

-106 IYTLSGQQIR
+106 IYTLSGQQLR

-131 EERPNQEPEDDPENQ
+131 EERPGQDTEDD
-146 PEDNPEDNPEGNP
+146 P

-173 QPEDDPE
+173 QPEDNPENNPEGNPENNPENQPEDNPEGNPEDKPEDDPE
-180 NQPEGN
+180 NQPEDDPN
-186 PDEQPEDDPE
+186 QQPEDDPE
-196 NQPEDNPEQQPEDD
+196 NQPEDD
-210 PEDQPENNPDQQ
+210 P
-222 PEDDPEDQP
+222 
-231 EDNPEN
+231 N
-237 QPEGN
+237 Q
-242 PEDQP
+242 
-247 EDDPENQPEDNP
+247 
-259 EQQPEDNPDQQP
+259 
-271 EDDPEDQ
+271 
-278 PEDNPEQQPENNP
+278 
-291 EQQPEDNP
+291 
-299 EDQPEGYPEQQ
+299 
-310 PEDDPE
+310 
-316 DQPEDNPEQ
+316 QPEDNPEQ

-342 SGNNTESGTPNNS
+342 PGNNTESGTPNNS
-355 YAKIVDASFLQTGT
+355 YTKFVDASFLQTGT

-377 GTLHLATE
+377 GTLYLATE

-419 EQAIEVRLEAASGH
+419 EQAIEVRLEAASGQ
-433 NSYYLYF
+433 NTYYLYF

-461 ARFAWHFS
+461 ARYAWHFS

-497 IRSMAGDEDDGNPIV
+497 IRSIAGDEDDGNPIV

>member
-60 FIKSNTEWIIG
+60 VIKSNTEWIIG
-71 CNADWIKLSTATG
+71 CNADWVKLSTATG

-106 IYTLSGQQIR
+106 IYTLSGQQLR

-131 EERPNQEPEDDPENQ
+131 EERPGQDTEDD
-146 PEDNPEDNPEGNP
+146 P
-159 EDQPEDNPEDNPED
+159 EDQPEDNPEDNPEN
-173 QPEDDPE
+173 QPED
-180 NQPEGN
+180 N

-196 NQPEDNPEQQPEDD
+196 NQPEDNP
-210 PEDQPENNPDQQ
+210 DQ
-222 PEDDPEDQP
+222 
-231 EDNPEN
+231 
-237 QPEGN
+237 
-242 PEDQP
+242 QP
-247 EDDPENQPEDNP
+247 EDDPENQPED
-259 EQQPEDNPDQQP
+259 
-271 EDDPEDQ
+271 DP
-278 PEDNPEQQPENNP
+278 N
-291 EQQPEDNP
+291 QQPEDNP
-299 EDQPEGYPEQQ
+299 EDQPEGNPEQQ

-316 DQPEDNPEQ
+316 NQPEDDPNQRPEDNPEDQPEGDPEQQPDGDPEQ
-325 QPENN
+325 QPEDDPENQPEDDSNQQPEDN
-330 PDQQPEESPENE
+330 PDQQPEESPENKP
-342 SGNNTESGTPNNS
+342 GNNTESGTPNNS
-355 YAKIVDASFLQTGT
+355 YTKIVDASFLQTGT

-419 EQAIEVRLEAASGH
+419 EQAIEVRLEAASGQ
-433 NSYYLYF
+433 NAYYLYF
-440 IGEGYLMATEN
+440 IGEGYLMATES

-461 ARFAWHFS
+461 ARYAWHFS

-512 LFRKN
+512 LFSKN

>member
-60 FIKSNTEWIIG
+60 VIKSNTEWIIG
-71 CNADWIKLSTATG
+71 CNADWVKLSTATG

-106 IYTLSGQQIR
+106 IYTLSGRQIR

-131 EERPNQEPEDDPENQ
+131 EERPGQDTEDDPEDQPEGDPEQQPEDNPENQ
-146 PEDNPEDNPEGNP
+146 PEDNPEDQPEGNP
-159 EDQPEDNPEDNPED
+159 EGNPED

-180 NQPEGN
+180 NQPEDNPENNPEGN
-186 PDEQPEDDPE
+186 PE
-196 NQPEDNPEQQPEDD
+196 NQPEDNPEDQPEDD
-210 PEDQPENNPDQQ
+210 PNQ
-222 PEDDPEDQP
+222 QP
-231 EDNPEN
+231 EDNPEDNPN
-237 QPEGN
+237 QQPEDNPEDQPEGNPEGN

-259 EQQPEDNPDQQP
+259 EQQPEDNP
-271 EDDPEDQ
+271 
-278 PEDNPEQQPENNP
+278 
-291 EQQPEDNP
+291 
-299 EDQPEGYPEQQ
+299 
-310 PEDDPE
+310 
-316 DQPEDNPEQ
+316 EDNPEQ

-330 PDQQPEESPENE
+330 PDQQPEEGPENE
-342 SGNNTESGTPNNS
+342 PGNNTESGTPNNS
-355 YAKIVDASFLQTGT
+355 YSKIVDASFLQTGT

-419 EQAIEVRLEAASGH
+419 EQAIEVRLEAASGQ
-433 NSYYLYF
+433 NTYYLYF

-461 ARFAWHFS
+461 ARYAWHFS
-469 NADEGFEVRQQGDID
+469 NADDGFDLRQQGDID

-512 LFRKN
+512 LFRKK